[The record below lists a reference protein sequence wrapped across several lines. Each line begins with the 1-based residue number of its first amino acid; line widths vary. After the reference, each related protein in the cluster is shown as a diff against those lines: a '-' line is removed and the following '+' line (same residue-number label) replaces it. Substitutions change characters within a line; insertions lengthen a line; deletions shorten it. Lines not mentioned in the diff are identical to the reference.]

1 MTKPFDSET
10 PAEKVRYR
18 PTGSTRRVH
27 RLMSRLERRPPTP
40 GQLAD
45 IEIRYK
51 QRIVGIVTLM
61 LALVSGVWT
70 FEGAYT
76 LTERIGGESF
86 RTIIVSGLIALAV
99 TSAQVTAWWVLLSV
113 VPRLKPGRKKLGIS
127 LVAALQIWTLAVSST
142 NNVVALTGESSLIA
156 ALQEQRAEYVH
167 AVEAAT
173 ARALAVKPYLGI
185 LKGESDG
192 RCAQLVSEVER
203 GSMTGARGT
212 GSVSATLELLCA
224 QSRSNY
230 SQIADAVETTERRA
244 LEIQATL
251 AAMSETLYDTSIPV
265 FERETAFLQL
275 TADADGWLRQT
286 KADDMGR
293 VLRTSHKA
301 MAASV
306 AALPAEQTALGVR
319 QAAVI
324 AGLKQSVLET
334 GRLYSR
340 VADELDALS
349 EAAETPAATRV
360 PIVFATVRAAPE
372 HLPNVA
378 AAIGVDLFTLFMT
391 LAFMLARDTTR
402 PAASTPSRTRKP
414 KLSMKDE

>member
-1 MTKPFDSET
+1 MTKPFDEDT
-10 PAEKVRYR
+10 PARKVR
-18 PTGSTRRVH
+18 
-27 RLMSRLERRPPTP
+27 EPTP
-40 GQLAD
+40 SPSRVRRFVESVTPKVLTQAQRAERD
-45 IEIRYK
+45 INYK
-51 QRIVGIVTLM
+51 QLIVAIVTLT

-86 RTIIVSGLIALAV
+86 RTVIVAGLIALAV
-99 TSAQVTAWWVLLSV
+99 TSAQVTAWWVLLGII
-113 VPRLKPGRKKLGIS
+113 PRLKTGRKKLGVS

-142 NNVVALTGESSLIA
+142 NNVVALTGESALIA
-156 ALQEQRAEYVH
+156 ALQEQRTDYAR
-167 AVEAAT
+167 AVEAST
-173 ARALAVKPYLGI
+173 ARALAIKPYLGV
-185 LKGESDG
+185 LEGEAAG
-192 RCAQLVSEVER
+192 RCAQLASEVER

-230 SQIADAVETTERRA
+230 AQIAAAVDTTERRA
-244 LEIQATL
+244 QEIQATL
-251 AAMSETLYDTSIPV
+251 AAMSKSLYDTETPV
-265 FERETAFLQL
+265 FDRETAFLQL
-275 TADADGWLRQT
+275 TAEADSWLRQT
-286 KADDMGR
+286 KAADMSR

-306 AALPAEQTALGVR
+306 SALPAEKTALGER

-334 GRLYSR
+334 GRLYSQ

-349 EAAETPAATRV
+349 EVAETPAATRV

-402 PAASTPSRTRKP
+402 PKTSPSRSRKP
-414 KLSMKDE
+414 KLSLKDE